1 MEFKK
6 NIPIVKQQNTVL
18 HDSTAEEEFLNLFMC
33 LAVKAVNEWSDLKTP
48 EEKDG

>member
-1 MEFKK
+1 MKFET
-6 NIPIVKQQNTVL
+6 NAPTVKQQNKPL
-18 HDSTAEEEFLNLFMC
+18 QESTAEEEFLNLFMC